1 MTFRERIGTTAAR
14 ILDGWTNGAVKSTFV
29 EAATVY
35 DDDPRADEY
44 RRLSGGKRDLLPIQF
59 KRGQEMAF
67 YLWQR
72 NPLARR
78 MIEILVDFCTG
89 DDYAVKVKIKTR
101 SKAGEISDTGSL
113 EAQAIWDD
121 FSEDAV
127 NDLEEGMPEF
137 TQDLLINGELA
148 MPTIVNPIDGAVRL
162 GYIDPGNITEVKLS
176 PLNVRQPVMVKAR
189 GVDSTDE
196 IPFDVCRVDLD
207 PTSPTYDK
215 MVGSLLYFRINHVV
229 NQTRGHSELLELV
242 DWLDALD
249 QFLFDSLDG
258 FRLRNSFF
266 YDLEL
271 QGLTQEQIEAEAKKI
286 VVPSNGSIRVHN
298 EKAKYAVQTPD
309 LKAVEVERALV
320 SFQTFVVGSKGF
332 PAMWFGSGAET
343 NKATAGE
350 MSIPTMK
357 MIRGVQRTIR
367 SVVKS
372 MARYVTDQALIAGK
386 LNLKEEEYIDVE
398 VTMFDPEKKDTEQV
412 AAGMTQLVQALV
424 VAVEQGWADPDT
436 AKKIVDGI
444 ITRMGVEVDTDKS
457 VQDLL
462 DEKAETDAD
471 KVANGV
477 YSGVDPQRAFGKG
490 NGQQLN
496 DQQNNQQNNQGNNQQ
511 GNQESEPIKIL
522 QTFQP
527 APITVNVERK
537 AKLTEAQFVVER
549 DKQGR
554 ILGVTRKAKEE

>member
-1 MTFRERIGTTAAR
+1 MTFTERVGTTAAR
-14 ILDGWTNGAVKSTFV
+14 ILDKWTSGAVKSTFT
-29 EAATVY
+29 EAATAY
-35 DDDPRADEY
+35 DDDPKADEY

-78 MIEILVDFCTG
+78 MIEILVDFCSG
-89 DDYAVKVKIKTR
+89 DDYAVRVKIKNR
-101 SKAGEISDTGSL
+101 SADGEIQDTGKN

-121 FSEDAV
+121 FARDAV
-127 NDLEEGMPEF
+127 NNLEEETPQM

-148 MPTIVNPIDGAVRL
+148 MPTTVNPVDGSVRL
-162 GYIDPGNITEVKLS
+162 GYIDPGNITEVVLD
-176 PLNVRQPVMVKAR
+176 PMNARQPKILKAR
-189 GVDSTDE
+189 GVGSSEE
-196 IPFDVCRVDLD
+196 IPFRVCQVDLD
-207 PTSPTYDK
+207 PLSPTFNK
-215 MVGSLLYFRINHVV
+215 MTGQILYFRINHVV

-271 QGLTQEQIEAEAKKI
+271 QGLTQEKIEEEAAKI
-286 VVPSNGSIRVHN
+286 TVPANGSIRVHN

-320 SFQTFVVGSKGF
+320 AFQTFVVGSKGF

-357 MIRGVQRTIR
+357 MIRGVQGTIR
-367 SVVKS
+367 SLVKK
-372 MARYVTDQALIAGK
+372 MARYVMDQAEIAGK
-386 LNLKEEEYIDVE
+386 LKLQEGEYIDVE
-398 VTMFDPEKKDTEQV
+398 VTMFDPEKKDTEQIG
-412 AAGMTQLVQALV
+412 AGMTQLVQAMV
-424 VAVEQGWADPDT
+424 VAVQQGWVGTDT
-436 AKKIVDGI
+436 AKKIMDGI
-444 ITRMGVEVDTDKS
+444 VTRMGVEVDTDKT

-462 DEKAETDAD
+462 DEKAQSDE
-471 KVANGV
+471 ANLANDTYGNL
-477 YSGVDPQRAFGKG
+477 DPKKAFGG
-490 NGQQLN
+490 NGNPQNQNQDLN
-496 DQQNNQQNNQGNNQQ
+496 LQDQQRN
-511 GNQESEPIKIL
+511 SEEGQPIKIL

-527 APITVNVERK
+527 APVTVHVERK
-537 AKLTEAQFVVER
+537 AKLTEAKFEVER
-549 DKQGR
+549 DSKGR
-554 ILGVTRKAKEE
+554 ILGITRKAKEN